1 MSDVNTRE
9 SHWDE
14 VYRTKGDSDVSW
26 FEEVPLLSLELIAAN
41 SGPTDAIID
50 IGGGASRLPDTLLAR
65 GYSDVTV
72 LDISA
77 EALAKATDRVESEGG
92 KAEWIV
98 ADVTQWRPGRSY
110 DLWHDRAAFHFLT
123 HPADQAAYAGVLAAA
138 LRPGGTAII
147 ATFAPDGPEKCS
159 GLPVMRHDGHSIAAI
174 LGSGFQFEQE
184 LRHDHHTPWGSVQ
197 RFQFSVFRRLAL

>member
-1 MSDVNTRE
+1 MSDVDARE

-14 VYRTKGDSDVSW
+14 VYRTKHEGEVSW
-26 FEEVPLLSLELIAAN
+26 FEEVPLLSLELMAAN
-41 SGPTDAIID
+41 SGRTDAIID
-50 IGGGASRLPDTLLAR
+50 IGGGASRLLDALLAR
-65 GYSDVTV
+65 DYSDVTV

-77 EALAKATDRVESEGG
+77 EALAKARDRVEKQGG

-98 ADVTQWRPGRSY
+98 ADITKWCPGRSY

-123 HPADQAAYAGVLAAA
+123 DPTDQAAYASVLAGA

-159 GLPVMRHDGHSIAAI
+159 GLPVMRHDAHSIAAI
-174 LGSGFQFEQE
+174 LGRGFQLQQE
-184 LRHDHHTPWGSVQ
+184 LRHDHRTPWGSVQ
-197 RFQFSVFRRLAL
+197 RFQFSVFRRLAQ